1 MAVQMQSTGGA
12 TRHISV
18 QGGVFSEQ
26 VLTLKLLVGRF
37 QEMSELVTCEA
48 MCSSDRRSRRVQRR
62 NSLGSRN
69 EGT

>member
-37 QEMSELVTCEA
+37 QEMSELVTCEECA
-48 MCSSDRRSRRVQRR
+48 HRTGARIE
-62 NSLGSRN
+62 LGDEIRLVSRN